1 MVDVAQLVEHWFV
14 VPVVVGSSPIVHPKK
29 KKIMFG
35 TKKNNLEK
43 KIKLSISSTE
53 LMSDFKSRLIS
64 QQSSSDLKGFRKGKA
79 PLDVIEKYYGD
90 QIKQRLIMDKMG
102 DIFYKKISEENIPV
116 VGQPSFAPE
125 SFEIDK
131 DIKFQVLYEIYPE
144 FSLSRMGSLSFK
156 KPVSKL
162 NKEDIE
168 KAKDLILKRYSKAE
182 PIEKTSEN
190 GHLVKIDFEGFLDGE
205 KFEGGEAKDYSLELG
220 AKTMIPG
227 FEEQII
233 GMKKDQLKNIEVT
246 FPEDYQAENL
256 KGKKVVFKI
265 NMKEVSEMKLPELNE
280 EFFKNLN
287 MDVKTEGEFHEKIKN
302 QLQIDLDSSLKTKTK
317 QRIFDAFE
325 TANQIDIPKSMI
337 LAEANN
343 LRKNS
348 AQQMGLEIEKLQD
361 DQFPLETFKE
371 NALKR
376 VRLGVLINKLI
387 EENDIKVDKDALKKE
402 IEQKSKSFKDPD
414 QYVNWIYGNE
424 DQLKNIESLVL
435 EDKVAM
441 YLEEKSK
448 SELEELS
455 FEEVVS
461 MG

>member
-1 MVDVAQLVEHWFV
+1 
-14 VPVVVGSSPIVHPKK
+14 
-29 KKIMFG
+29 MFG

-43 KIKLSISSTE
+43 KIKLSISSTQ
-53 LMSDFKSRLIS
+53 LKSDFKSRLIS

-102 DIFYKKISEENIPV
+102 DLFYKKISEENIPV
-116 VGQPSFAPE
+116 VGQPSFVPE

-131 DIKFQVLYEIYPE
+131 DIKFQVLYEVYPE
-144 FSLSRMGSLSFK
+144 FSLSRMSSLSFR
-156 KPVSKL
+156 KPISKL

-190 GHLVKIDFEGFLDGE
+190 GDLVKIDFEGFLDGE

-233 GMKKDQLKNIEVT
+233 GMKKDELKDIEVI

-287 MDVKTEGEFHEKIKN
+287 MDVKNESEFHEKIKN

-325 TANQIDIPKSMI
+325 TANQIDIPQSMI

-387 EENDIKVDKDALKKE
+387 EENDIKVDNDTLKKE

-448 SELEELS
+448 SENEELS

>member
-1 MVDVAQLVEHWFV
+1 
-14 VPVVVGSSPIVHPKK
+14 
-29 KKIMFG
+29 MFG

-53 LMSDFKSRLIS
+53 LKSDFKSRLIS

-102 DIFYKKISEENIPV
+102 DLFYKKISEENIPV

-131 DIKFQVLYEIYPE
+131 DIKFQVLYEVYPE

-156 KPVSKL
+156 KPISKL

-182 PIEKTSEN
+182 PIEKISEN
-190 GHLVKIDFEGFLDGE
+190 GNLVKIDFEGFLDGE

-233 GMKKDQLKNIEVT
+233 GMKKDELKDIEVI

-287 MDVKTEGEFHEKIKN
+287 MDVKNESEFHEKIKN

-325 TANQIDIPKSMI
+325 TANQIDIPQSMI

-387 EENDIKVDKDALKKE
+387 EENDIKVDNDTLKKE

-448 SELEELS
+448 SENEELS

>member
-1 MVDVAQLVEHWFV
+1 
-14 VPVVVGSSPIVHPKK
+14 
-29 KKIMFG
+29 MFG

-53 LMSDFKSRLIS
+53 LKSDFKSRLIS

-102 DIFYKKISEENIPV
+102 DLFYKKISEENIPV

-156 KPVSKL
+156 KPISKL

-182 PIEKTSEN
+182 PIEKMSEN

-233 GMKKDQLKNIEVT
+233 GMKKDELKDIEVT

-256 KGKKVVFKI
+256 KGKKVLFKI

-287 MDVKTEGEFHEKIKN
+287 MDVKTESEFHEKIKN

-325 TANQIDIPKSMI
+325 TANQIDIPQSMI

-387 EENDIKVDKDALKKE
+387 EENDIKVDKDTLKKE

-435 EDKVAM
+435 EDKVAL

-448 SELEELS
+448 SEVEELS

>member
-1 MVDVAQLVEHWFV
+1 
-14 VPVVVGSSPIVHPKK
+14 
-29 KKIMFG
+29 MFG

-53 LMSDFKSRLIS
+53 LKSDFKSRLIS

-102 DIFYKKISEENIPV
+102 DLFYKKISEENIPV

-233 GMKKDQLKNIEVT
+233 GMKKDQLKDIEVT

-287 MDVKTEGEFHEKIKN
+287 MDVKTESEFHEKIKN

-325 TANQIDIPKSMI
+325 TANQIDIPQSMI

-348 AQQMGLEIEKLQD
+348 AQQMGLEIEKLQN

>member
-1 MVDVAQLVEHWFV
+1 
-14 VPVVVGSSPIVHPKK
+14 
-29 KKIMFG
+29 MFG

-53 LMSDFKSRLIS
+53 LKSDFKSRLIS

-102 DIFYKKISEENIPV
+102 DLFYKKISEENIPV

-233 GMKKDQLKNIEVT
+233 GMKKDQLKDIEVT

-287 MDVKTEGEFHEKIKN
+287 MDVKTESEFHEKIKN

-387 EENDIKVDKDALKKE
+387 EENDIKVDNDTLKKE